1 MQEVTH
7 PTQGE
12 GSDKAP
18 EREQHLSVA
27 TGDEQDGHLQEPS
40 KEEGVKI

>member
-12 GSDKAP
+12 GSDKAS